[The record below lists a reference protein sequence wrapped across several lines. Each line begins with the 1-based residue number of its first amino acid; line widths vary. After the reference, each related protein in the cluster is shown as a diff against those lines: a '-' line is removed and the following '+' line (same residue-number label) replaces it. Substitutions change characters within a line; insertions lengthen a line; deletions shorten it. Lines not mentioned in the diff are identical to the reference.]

1 MYYTFYVLFFA
12 GLVHSL
18 SQLVDL
24 RAAAVGQCAVDD
36 TKSEEGNDAI
46 QSIHSALCRVVAG
59 SAIYIRHGFE
69 QQ

>member
-1 MYYTFYVLFFA
+1 MFFS

-18 SQLVDL
+18 SQLVDV

-36 TKSEEGNDAI
+36 TKSAKGNDAI
-46 QSIHSALCRVVAG
+46 ESVHSALCRVVAG